1 MISQAGAHASAI
13 SSGPKFATADWVAFI
28 LAVIGGLNWGLIGA
42 FSFDPVATLL
52 GDHSMASRVTYLFF
66 GLSSIYA
73 MYSATKLVQPL

>member
-1 MISQAGAHASAI
+1 MISQDVAQASAI
-13 SSGPKFATADWVAFI
+13 SSGPKFTTADWVALI
-28 LAVIGGLNWGLIGA
+28 LAVIGGLNWGLVGA

-73 MYSATKLVQPL
+73 MYTATKLVQPL